1 MELFDDDMEDEEDA
15 SWRKS
20 SKKGK
25 PDDKKKKKP
34 TKEERES
41 AKAGFQTV
49 KDMFS
54 NMPQKRKR
62 QENGD
67 AALDDQEDLG
77 DLLQELHEEKKQ
89 KIAPSAT
96 RFIEMAKPRESLLE
110 TAKIRDSPS
119 GSSSKIMAKR
129 KFQAFSV
136 SEPKTTEVKLEPD
149 DEPAMIDVHENGD
162 SFPSSFPND
171 DDDDIFLMSSSTVEK
186 KEEPPVKVKSAASEN
201 GHING
206 VKKVEVAVKQETS
219 KISYNVNSMNDFQ
232 SYVKVEST
240 PPVCDGTNNGLS
252 AMLTTNAEKQQVF
265 KIFQGIIRIVF
276 VTRNVICR
284 Y

>member
-1 MELFDDDMEDEEDA
+1 
-15 SWRKS
+15 
-20 SKKGK
+20 
-25 PDDKKKKKP
+25 
-34 TKEERES
+34 
-41 AKAGFQTV
+41 
-49 KDMFS
+49 
-54 NMPQKRKR
+54 
-62 QENGD
+62 
-67 AALDDQEDLG
+67 
-77 DLLQELHEEKKQ
+77 
-89 KIAPSAT
+89 
-96 RFIEMAKPRESLLE
+96 MAKPRESLLE
-110 TAKIRDSPS
+110 TAKIRESPS

-162 SFPSSFPND
+162 SFPND

-201 GHING
+201 GHLNG

-265 KIFQGIIRIVF
+265 KIFQGIIWIIF
-276 VTRNVICR
+276 VICNVICR